1 MLSRIAENLY
11 WMTRYLE
18 RSEDTARLINAVTLM
33 ALDLPPEG
41 RFGWDALIRI
51 AGLDQA
57 FRDRY
62 EHADETSV
70 MQFLI
75 SDESNPSSI
84 ISCVT
89 HAREN
94 TRTFRDLLPPECWE
108 SVNELYLNTKQHL
121 RGSLERRRRYEI
133 LQSVIRDCQG
143 MVGLLVGTMSRDDA
157 FHFMRLGRHIER
169 ADMTSRILDV
179 AHAVILPSSDVTA
192 APYNGLI
199 WMNILKALSAYQMYR
214 RYVGVRSESGDVIGF
229 LFNNS
234 AFPRSIRYCMQ
245 QIGDVLNGPLPS
257 APPASETVAQIMK
270 VLDNADM
277 PALAK
282 LGLHEFIDAFQS
294 LLIRLDAQL
303 KHEYFQILIS
313 GRAPL
318 GTASAA

>member
-33 ALDLPPEG
+33 ALDLPQEG
-41 RFGWDALIRI
+41 RFGWDALIGI
-51 AGLDQA
+51 AGLDKA

-62 EHADETSV
+62 QHADETSV

-89 HAREN
+89 LAREN
-94 TRTFRDLLPPECWE
+94 TRTFRDLLPTECWE
-108 SVNELYLNTKQHL
+108 AINELYLYTKQHL

-143 MVGLLVGTMSRDDA
+143 IVGLLVGTMSRDDS

-179 AHAVILPSSDVTA
+179 AHAVILPYGDVTA
-192 APYNGLI
+192 APYNGLV

-214 RYVGVRSESGDVIGF
+214 REVGVRSESDYVIGF
-229 LFNNS
+229 LFKNS

-245 QIGDVLNGPLPS
+245 QIGEVLNSQLPL
-257 APPASETVAQIMK
+257 APPASETVAQTIK

-282 LGLHEFIDAFQS
+282 QGLHEFIDAFQT
-294 LLIRLDAQL
+294 LLIRLDAEL
-303 KHEYFQILIS
+303 KREYFQVVVS
-313 GRAPL
+313 SRAPL
-318 GTASAA
+318 GKASAA